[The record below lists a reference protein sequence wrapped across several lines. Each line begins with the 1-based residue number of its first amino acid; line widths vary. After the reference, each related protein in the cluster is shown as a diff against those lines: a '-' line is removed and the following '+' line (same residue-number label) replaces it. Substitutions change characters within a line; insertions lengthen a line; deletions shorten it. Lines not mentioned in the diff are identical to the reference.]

1 MGVTGALGTIGVAG
15 SVGWGTS
22 ITLPAVAADSGRMR
36 VAYPVAARLTRDRS
50 DHHRSQYL

>member
-36 VAYPVAARLTRDRS
+36 VAYPVAARLTRA
-50 DHHRSQYL
+50 